1 MLTAVAGMIVLS
13 QANPTNLATAIN
25 LLPLCIKIL
34 NKPQVL
40 QTVDDI
46 AVKYLPALDSTI
58 NICDAVRGKNNTPVD
73 QQIQMEQS
81 AIDTKVKEILL
92 SAIDDSGLLVV
103 VTKATQQDIQGI
115 KDNDG
120 SSHRFTTIEKLW
132 TYERLK
138 KLQTA
143 FREGNFKPL
152 FSRIAATQFL
162 CMWNSSLV
170 ISPGAPQSRQRI
182 LDNTLAFQT
191 RMRDR
196 FEEIVAFKEPVS
208 QSDPVFTQFNI
219 WMNSMPYM
227 RQTLEETEKQSV
239 NKPDEY
245 WQQRESELIAMGF
258 KKGCE
263 KYQEKLGIAISPS
276 DLEHYIKEFTDKK
289 LF

>member
-1 MLTAVAGMIVLS
+1 MLFLY
-13 QANPTNLATAIN
+13 
-25 LLPLCIKIL
+25 LL
-34 NKPQVL
+34 NV
-40 QTVDDI
+40 
-46 AVKYLPALDSTI
+46 
-58 NICDAVRGKNNTPVD
+58 CDAVRGKTGTTVD
-73 QQIQMEQS
+73 QQIQMEESTIDTNVDQQIQMEES
-81 AIDTKVKEILL
+81 TIDTKVKEILL

-103 VTKATQQDIQGI
+103 VTKATKQDIQGI

-143 FREGNFKPL
+143 FRKANSKPL
-152 FSRIAATQFL
+152 FSRIAATQYL
-162 CMWNSSLV
+162 CIWNSSLV

-208 QSDPVFTQFNI
+208 QSDLLFTQFHI
-219 WMNSMPYM
+219 WVNSMPYM
-227 RQTLEETEKQSV
+227 LQTLEETEKQSV

-245 WQQRESELIAMGF
+245 WQEREPELIAMGF

-263 KYQEKLGIAISPS
+263 KYQEKLGIEISPS
-276 DLEHYIKEFTDKK
+276 DLERYIKEFTDKK